1 MKALPPLSR
10 ASCHCQQLRPDMN
23 AQDPDFLEPAFLG
36 QMRVLMILGLQL
48 DVSDSQYLCLPPP
61 S

>member
-1 MKALPPLSR
+1 
-10 ASCHCQQLRPDMN
+10 MN

-48 DVSDSQYLCLPPP
+48 DVSDSQYLRLPPP